1 MLHQCHLNPVPEG
14 YAMNLRSALIVRQS
28 HNARFT
34 ARPIDILL
42 RKGDIRGEIGFSGPA
57 GSQSLNGLIQIAFG
71 TLDALMGQSS
81 YGHTTPQAKRQSETR
96 NNARFQCYVLQLLS
110 SKSINKIHTHKTIR
124 KKSRTPLP
132 STSLLPRNAGPT
144 GCFD

>member
-1 MLHQCHLNPVPEG
+1 MH
-14 YAMNLRSALIVRQS
+14 LRSALIVSQS
-28 HNARFT
+28 HNAIFT
-34 ARPIDILL
+34 ARSIDILFCE
-42 RKGDIRGEIGFSGPA
+42 GDIRGEIGFSGPA
-57 GSQSLNGLIQIAFG
+57 GSQSPNGLIQIAFG

-81 YGHTTPQAKRQSETR
+81 YGHTTPQAKRQSEPR
-96 NNARFQCYVLQLLS
+96 NNARFQCCFLQLLS

-132 STSLLPRNAGPT
+132 SASLLPRNAGPA